1 MITGPLKSKID
12 KLWEEFWTGG
22 ITNPLTVIEQ
32 ITFLMYA
39 RLLDMNETSDE
50 KRSMRTK
57 KPFNRRFHEDQQH
70 IRWSNLVHIESAEQL
85 MATVKDELFPFFK
98 QTAQSQEGSL
108 FGEFMK
114 DAQLMVQK
122 PSLLVKAVEMV
133 NDLPLD
139 QTDTKG
145 DLYEYLLSKL
155 TTAGING
162 QFRTPRHIIRAMI
175 DMVDPSATDRIC
187 DPACGTAG
195 FLSTTYEFMLEKY
208 SSEDGIHKEPVF
220 DENGQPLLDINGKP
234 VENTLYTG
242 DLLGEHRQHIDTDM
256 FHGFDFDATMLR
268 IAAMNLVMHGVAE
281 PDIHYQDTLS
291 QRFKERFPQEAQE
304 GFDVILANP
313 PFKGSLDEED
323 VSPDILRT
331 VKTKKTELLFTA
343 LILRMLKVGGRA
355 AVIVPDG
362 VLFGSSKAHQQLR
375 KELVENN
382 QLEGIVSLPSGVFKP
397 YAGVSTAI
405 LFFTK
410 GGETDNVWFYDLKA
424 DGYSLDDKRTPL
436 KEGIDKD
443 GSRTN
448 DLPDCIAQWKHYLEV
463 RDSLTSESREGQPF
477 TDKTQQAFIVSKKD
491 IADNKYDL
499 SINRYKEVVYEEET
513 YEAPKVILKKLKDLE
528 NDILNDLNELEGML

>member
-50 KRSMRTK
+50 KKALRTK
-57 KPFNRRFHEDQQH
+57 ESFKKRFNESQQH
-70 IRWSNLVHIESAEQL
+70 LRWQNLKHIESADEL
-85 MATVKDELFPFFK
+85 MRVVRDELFPYFK
-98 QTAQSQEGSL
+98 TSTEGSEESL
-108 FGEFMK
+108 FTEFMK

-122 PSLLVKAVEMV
+122 ASLLVKAVAMV
-133 NDLPLD
+133 DELPLD
-139 QTDTKG
+139 KSDTKG

-162 QFRTPRHIIRAMI
+162 QFRTPRHIIRTMI
-175 DMVDPSATDRIC
+175 DMTNPDKTDRIC

-195 FLSTTYEFMLEKY
+195 FLSTSYEFMLEKY
-208 SSEDGIHKEPVF
+208 SSPEGTFTELVLDEEGHPV
-220 DENGQPLLDINGKP
+220 LDANGKE
-234 VENTLYTG
+234 VTQTLFTG
-242 DLLGEHRQHIDTDM
+242 DLLGDARKHVDNDM

-268 IAAMNLVMHGVAE
+268 IAAMNLVMHGVTD

-291 QRFKERFPQEAQE
+291 QRFIEKFPQLAKE

-323 VSPDILRT
+323 IDPELLRT
-331 VKTKKTELLFTA
+331 VKTKKTELLFVA

-375 KELVENN
+375 KTLVENN

-410 GGETDNVWFYDLKA
+410 GGETERVWFYDLQA
-424 DGYSLDDKRTPL
+424 DGYSLDDKRTPVE
-436 KEGIDKD
+436 K
-443 GSRTN
+443 N
-448 DLPDCIAQWKHYLEV
+448 DLPD
-463 RDSLTSESREGQPF
+463 SLTQWQAYSKLTESNASKAKVEKQFG
-477 TDKTQQAFIVSKKD
+477 DKTQKAFVVDAVDIKK
-491 IADNKYDL
+491 NKYDL
-499 SINRYKEVVYEEET
+499 SINRYKEVVYEEEV
-513 YEAPKVILKKLKDLE
+513 YDPPKEILGRLMDLE
-528 NDILNDLNELEGML
+528 KDIISELKELEEML

>member
-12 KLWEEFWTGG
+12 KLWEEFWIGG
-22 ITNPLTVIEQ
+22 IANPLTVIEQ

-50 KRSMRTK
+50 KRAARTGK
-57 KPFNRRFHEDQQH
+57 AFKRRFNDNQQH
-70 IRWSNLVHIESAEQL
+70 LRWSNLIHIESADAL
-85 MATVKDELFPFFK
+85 MSTIKDDLFPYFK
-98 QTAQSQEGSL
+98 NSATSVEGSL
-108 FGEFMK
+108 FAEFMK

-139 QTDTKG
+139 QSDTKG

-175 DMVDPSATDRIC
+175 DMMNPQATDRIC

-208 SSEDGIHKEPVF
+208 SSEDGTIRNTVIDEKGEPV
-220 DENGQPLLDINGKP
+220 EQ
-234 VENTLYTG
+234 VLYTG

-268 IAAMNLVMHGVAE
+268 IAAMNLIMHGVSE

-291 QRFKERFPQEAQE
+291 QRFKERFPQEAEQ
-304 GFDVILANP
+304 GFDLILANP
-313 PFKGSLDEED
+313 PFKGSLDEGD
-323 VSPDILRT
+323 VSPDILKK
-331 VKTKKTELLFTA
+331 VKTKKTELLFIA
-343 LILRMLKVGGRA
+343 LILRMLKLGGRA

-375 KELVENN
+375 AELLDNN
-382 QLEGIVSLPSGVFKP
+382 QLEGILSLPSGVFKP

-410 GGETDNVWFYDLKA
+410 GGRTDQVWFYDLAA

-436 KEGIDKD
+436 KGEG
-443 GSRTN
+443 SN
-448 DLPDCIAQWKHYLEV
+448 DLPDAIAKWKQYRALV
-463 RDSLTSESREGQPF
+463 ESSATPEEINQAFG
-477 TDKTQQAFIVSKKD
+477 DKTQKVFLVDAED
-491 IADNKYDL
+491 IRANKYDL
-499 SINRYKEVVYEEET
+499 SINRYKEVVYEEEQ
-513 YEAPKVILKKLKDLE
+513 YEDPKVILKKLKALESEIMADL
-528 NDILNDLNELEGML
+528 DELEGML